1 MTQTPASPPELKTL
15 LHGYLKAAR
24 STLLW
29 KLDGLSE
36 FDVRRPLTPTGTN
49 LLGVVKHVASVE
61 LGYLGEVFGRPSSI
75 QLPWFA
81 QDAPDN
87 ADMWAPADQSRAD
100 IIGLYHAS
108 WTHGDAVIE
117 ELPLDARG
125 EVPWWAAGTRT
136 VSLEQILVH
145 LIAETNRHCGHADI
159 VRELIDGAV
168 GYREGNT
175 NLPTTSEDYWPSY
188 AAQLQAVAEQ
198 FR

>member
-1 MTQTPASPPELKTL
+1 M
-15 LHGYLKAAR
+15 
-24 STLLW
+24 
-29 KLDGLSE
+29 
-36 FDVRRPLTPTGTN
+36 VI
-49 LLGVVKHVASVE
+49 E
-61 LGYLGEVFGRPSSI
+61 LGYLGDVFGRPSSI

-87 ADMWAPADQSRAD
+87 ADMWATADQSRAD

-159 VRELIDGAV
+159 VRELIDGSV
-168 GYREGNT
+168 GCREGNT
-175 NLPTTSEDYWPSY
+175 NLPRMPRSSRPSPNSSANPRGAQQRPGPSTAARAVGSGPPGRHAERLRGARLRGVTS
-188 AAQLQAVAEQ
+188 A
-198 FR
+198 